1 MSDTLQTG
9 KSEVLWSK
17 MGYYADF
24 DISEIIF
31 FAFLF
36 QIWPVDLPDLF
47 IVVVL
52 SIDKKIVFFLM
63 IFSLSSQNHK
73 LCVEGI
79 KLALKLVVM

>member
-31 FAFLF
+31 FAFVFL
-36 QIWPVDLPDLF
+36 IWPVDLPDLF

-52 SIDKKIVFFLM
+52 SIDKKKCFL
-63 IFSLSSQNHK
+63 S
-73 LCVEGI
+73 
-79 KLALKLVVM
+79 